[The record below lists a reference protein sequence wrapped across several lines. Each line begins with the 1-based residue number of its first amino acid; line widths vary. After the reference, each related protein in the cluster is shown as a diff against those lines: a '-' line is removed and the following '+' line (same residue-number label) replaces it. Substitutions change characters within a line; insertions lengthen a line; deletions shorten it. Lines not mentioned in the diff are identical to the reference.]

1 MILVTGHKGFIG
13 RNLVKYL
20 ESLNGYKV
28 IGLDRLDGD
37 VFEQLEALPWDQIK
51 TIYHQGAISNTTIL
65 DVADIYYHNVK
76 FSLALFE
83 KAIQYRCDVRYAS
96 SGAVYGNSKDYTPQ
110 PLNYYA
116 LSKLTIDYWIM
127 ENIHRFK
134 SVMGFR
140 YFNVYGAD
148 EKKDDFATS
157 PIYRFSEQAKNTGV
171 IKIFS
176 GSHKTY
182 RDFVSVEDVVNVIA
196 NSVRVSGI
204 YDLGSM
210 NPISFLDVAE
220 LVANKYNA
228 TVQFI
233 PMPEILKGRYQF
245 YTKARP
251 HFTEF
256 IFYSVKDWLEKH

>member
-13 RNLVKYL
+13 RNLVKHL
-20 ESLNGYKV
+20 GSENV

-37 VFEQLEALPWDQIK
+37 VFEQLEALPWKDITK
-51 TIYHQGAISNTTIL
+51 IYHQGAISNTTVL
-65 DVADIYYHNVK
+65 DVNDIYYHNIK

-83 KAIQYRCDVRYAS
+83 KAIEHRCEVQYAS
-96 SGAVYGNSKDYTPQ
+96 SGAVYGNSDVYLPQ

-116 LSKLTIDYWIM
+116 LGKLTVDYWVM

-134 SVMGFR
+134 RVIGHR

-157 PIYRFSEQAKNTGV
+157 PIYRFSEQAKKTGV
-171 IKIFS
+171 ITIFS
-176 GSHKTY
+176 GSHKTS
-182 RDFVSVEDVVNVIA
+182 RDFICVDDIVKVITT
-196 NSVRVSGI
+196 NVRVSGI
-204 YDLGSM
+204 YDLGTM
-210 NPISFLDVAE
+210 KPVSFLDVAE
-220 LVANKYNA
+220 WVSEKYNA
-228 TVQFI
+228 TVKFI

-245 YTKARP
+245 HTKARP

-256 IFYSVKDWLEKH
+256 MFTSVKEWLEKH